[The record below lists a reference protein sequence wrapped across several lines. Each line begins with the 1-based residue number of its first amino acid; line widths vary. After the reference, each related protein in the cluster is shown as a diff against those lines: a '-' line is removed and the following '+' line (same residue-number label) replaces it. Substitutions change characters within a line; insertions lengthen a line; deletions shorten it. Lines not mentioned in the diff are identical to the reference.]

1 MIVTSR
7 LNWLSLDGV
16 LSLWRS
22 VADSGLM
29 GEVLSSL
36 QTELLATLKG
46 VELRSVK
53 AHLQEAGQCQM
64 VQPFRKEAIIS
75 DLKKYLYIFYI
86 FYTAPHTLLKG
97 ITYSKLEGSGVWYMG
112 GISPKASTIWRP
124 CTQSYKSHKNVFML
138 LLWFHPIVPEDSG
151 KQY

>member
-1 MIVTSR
+1 MTKRTYTHMIVTSR

-64 VQPFRKEAIIS
+64 VRPFRKEAIIS
-75 DLKKYLYIFYI
+75 DLKKNVYIYSRFSTQHPTHYW
-86 FYTAPHTLLKG
+86 KG
-97 ITYSKLEGSGVWYMG
+97 SLTQ
-112 GISPKASTIWRP
+112 IWRVLEFD
-124 CTQSYKSHKNVFML
+124 TWEV
-138 LLWFHPIVPEDSG
+138 FHPKPVQSG
-151 KQY
+151 DHALNHIKVIKMSSYRSCDFIQ

>member
-1 MIVTSR
+1 MTKCTYTHMMVTSR

-75 DLKKYLYIFYI
+75 DLKKYLYLCSIFFTQRPTHYW
-86 FYTAPHTLLKG
+86 KG
-97 ITYSKLEGSGVWYMG
+97 SLTQNWRVLEFDTWEE
-112 GISPKASTIWRP
+112 
-124 CTQSYKSHKNVFML
+124 
-138 LLWFHPIVPEDSG
+138 FHPKPVQSG
-151 KQY
+151 DHALNHTKVIKMSSYCSCDFIQ

>member
-1 MIVTSR
+1 MMVTSR
-7 LNWLSLDGV
+7 PNWLCLDGV

-46 VELRSVK
+46 VEVRSVK

-64 VQPFRKEAIIS
+64 MQPVQ
-75 DLKKYLYIFYI
+75 KKCVCVCLNWRG
-86 FYTAPHTLLKG
+86 P
-97 ITYSKLEGSGVWYMG
+97 GV
-112 GISPKASTIWRP
+112 
-124 CTQSYKSHKNVFML
+124 
-138 LLWFHPIVPEDSG
+138 
-151 KQY
+151 